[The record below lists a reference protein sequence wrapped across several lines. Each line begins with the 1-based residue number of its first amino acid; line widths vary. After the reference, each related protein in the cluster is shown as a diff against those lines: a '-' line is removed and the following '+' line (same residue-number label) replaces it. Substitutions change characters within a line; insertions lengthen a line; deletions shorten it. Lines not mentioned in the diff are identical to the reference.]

1 MAIINLRD
9 YYPFYTSDCFMEVSE
24 EVAEMF
30 KEFERK
36 EAAYRLRTYRHKP
49 YVKYR
54 LEGIQMKRTVRRGD
68 IYNAKPD
75 PHIGSEQ
82 GGTRPV
88 LILSN
93 DTGNRF
99 SPTIR

>member
-36 EAAYRLRTYRHKP
+36 EAAFGCVHTATK
-49 YVKYR
+49 
-54 LEGIQMKRTVRRGD
+54 
-68 IYNAKPD
+68 
-75 PHIGSEQ
+75 
-82 GGTRPV
+82 
-88 LILSN
+88 
-93 DTGNRF
+93 
-99 SPTIR
+99 PTIPLIGTTVWSTKAAGSGTGE

>member
-1 MAIINLRD
+1 
-9 YYPFYTSDCFMEVSE
+9 
-24 EVAEMF
+24 
-30 KEFERK
+30 
-36 EAAYRLRTYRHKP
+36 
-49 YVKYR
+49 
-54 LEGIQMKRTVRRGD
+54 MKRTVRRGD
-68 IYNAKPD
+68 IYYAKLD

-99 SPTIR
+99 SPTVIVAAITSRVRKKTKLPTHYYLEDVDGLPENSIILFEQVRTIDKSRLKEKVTQLDKQSI